1 MAKYIWDVTHG
12 QKYTD
17 KQTGEEKT
25 AWTKVWGL
33 VYNEEKDT
41 YSVNFLG
48 QWLNVFPKRDNES
61 PKKATPKQEDINI
74 SDLPF

>member
-1 MAKYIWDVTHG
+1 MAKIYIGDILDWE
-12 QKYTD
+12 QYTD
-17 KQTGEEKT
+17 KQTWEEKT

-48 QWLNVFPKRDNES
+48 QWLNVFPKRDNVS
-61 PKKATPKQEDINI
+61 KSQVKEDISI